1 MKTLF
6 VGIIS
11 KHMKF
16 LKRLLAG
23 MGIGVGAAIPGVSG
37 AAIAVIFRVYEEII
51 SAVNNFRKQFGY
63 AIMVLIPILLGI
75 VCAVIPCIIVFSLA
89 FEHMM
94 FVLISV
100 FAGFLIGS
108 LPSIT
113 DKVKG
118 VKPNKLQIMLI
129 ITGALFVVA
138 LGVMSVAFG
147 EQIDISGLFV
157 NINSNWWLYFVLIPV
172 GALAA
177 VALTVPGLSGSL
189 ILLVIGF
196 YRPLVDSAKNW
207 GKMCLHGDFS
217 RFFQLVGVIGCFG
230 IGCVIGVVLV
240 SKIMTRLLQ
249 NHRDSTFFT
258 IIGFISGSIL
268 VLFFNY
274 QIFQYYKFWAGAPV
288 VEKIQPILSMY
299 SEIPLGL
306 VILIVCAVGSYML
319 VELERKNHTQEEEK
333 KESELIQ

>member
-1 MKTLF
+1 
-6 VGIIS
+6 
-11 KHMKF
+11 MKF
-16 LKRLLAG
+16 LKRFLAG
-23 MGIGVGAAIPGVSG
+23 MGIGTGAAIPGVSG
-37 AAIAVIFRVYEEII
+37 AAIAVIFRVYEDII
-51 SAVNNFRKQFGY
+51 SAVNNFRKQFGF
-63 AIMVLIPILLGI
+63 AIKVLIPIMLGI
-75 VCAVIPCIIVFSLA
+75 VCAVIPCIILFSLA
-89 FEHMM
+89 FEYLM

-113 DKVKG
+113 EKVKD

-129 ITGALFVVA
+129 ITGALFVIA
-138 LGVMSVAFG
+138 LGVLSVVFG
-147 EQIDISGLFV
+147 ERINISGLFED
-157 NINSNWWLYFVLIPV
+157 INHNWWLYFVLIPV

-207 GKMCLHGDFS
+207 GKMCLQGDFS
-217 RFFQLVGVIGCFG
+217 MFFQLVGVIGCFG

-258 IIGFISGSIL
+258 IIGFISGSIA

-274 QIFQYYKFWAGAPV
+274 QIFQYYKNWAGMPV
-288 VEKIQPILSMY
+288 TEVIHPLLPIY
-299 SEIPLGL
+299 VEIPIGI
-306 VILIVCAVGSYML
+306 VVLIGCAIGSYML
-319 VELERKNHTQEEEK
+319 VRLERKNRVNKEEEN
-333 KESELIQ
+333 KESEPQ